1 MRRKTSNVKRET
13 PEDPVSS
20 VSRLASHVSRLTF
33 HILTKTANMILAG
46 DCGGTKTELAL
57 YEKKNKKP
65 VKVISEK
72 YFNKDFSTLED
83 IIFSFLRDKNAKI
96 ESACIG
102 IAGPVENGK
111 VISTNLLWDLDE
123 KSLSKTL
130 GIEKF
135 KLANDLEAI
144 AAAVSVI
151 EEKDLIIIHKG
162 SGSNYQANKVII
174 APGTGLGV
182 AALIDDG
189 DKYKIVATEGG
200 HTDFAPTNEIEIE
213 LLKYLKKEFKHVS
226 CERVT
231 SGLGL
236 VNIFNFLKITWYS
249 HINEE
254 LSARI
259 ENEDPSAVISDE
271 ALKKNNPIC
280 VKTLDIFASVL
291 GAVSG
296 NMVLN
301 YRATGGLYFG
311 GGIPLKIIEKFKDGI
326 FMKSFLNKGRL
337 SYIVE
342 KTPVYII
349 NDESAGTSGAA
360 LLALQL

>member
-1 MRRKTSNVKRET
+1 
-13 PEDPVSS
+13 
-20 VSRLASHVSRLTF
+20 
-33 HILTKTANMILAG
+33 MILAG

-57 YEKKNKKP
+57 YEQENEKP
-65 VKVISEK
+65 VKIISEK
-72 YFNKDFSTLED
+72 YFNKNFSTLED
-83 IIFSFLRDKNAKI
+83 IVFSFLSDKNTKI

-102 IAGPVENGK
+102 IAGPVEEGR

-123 KSLSKTL
+123 RILSENL

-144 AAAVSVI
+144 ASAVSVI
-151 EEKDLIIIHKG
+151 EEKDLIIIYKG
-162 SGSNYQANKVII
+162 AESEYRANKVII

-182 AALIDDG
+182 AALVDIG
-189 DKYKIVATEGG
+189 DNYKIVATEGG
-200 HTDFAPTNEIEIE
+200 HTDFALTDEIEIE

-226 CERVT
+226 CERVA

-236 VNIFNFLKITWYS
+236 VNIFNFLKSTWYS
-249 HINEE
+249 HIDEE
-254 LSARI
+254 LSARM
-259 ENEDPSAVISDE
+259 ENEDPGLVISDE

-280 VKTLDIFASVL
+280 LKALDIFASVL

-296 NMVLN
+296 NLVLN
-301 YRATGGLYFG
+301 YKAIGGVYLA
-311 GGIPLKIIEKFKDGI
+311 GGIPMKIIEKLKDGT

-349 NDESAGTSGAA
+349 NDESAGTHGAA
-360 LLALQL
+360 LLAQRL